1 MFIQNHKK
9 HGISRHN
16 MSHDKVVN
24 INTLVSEIDQQI
36 FDYLIGGFERQVTT
50 MKLNVFSRK
59 NKIVVIKI
67 ADKKQE

>member
-36 FDYLIGGFERQVTT
+36 FDYLIGGF
-50 MKLNVFSRK
+50 RK
-59 NKIVVIKI
+59 TGNNDE
-67 ADKKQE
+67 AELF